1 MELFIAEVL
10 GVGNEAAN
18 QIFNIVINA
27 GSALS
32 IASAIATLITLGW
45 AGIASV
51 SWTALFM
58 TVKGLAKKY
67 GTRAAVA
74 Y

>member
-18 QIFNIVINA
+18 QIFNIVMNA

-32 IASAIATLITLGW
+32 IASAIATLITVGW

-51 SWTALFM
+51 GWTTFFM
-58 TVKGLAKKY
+58 TVKSLAKKY

>member
-18 QIFNIVINA
+18 QIFNIVMNA

-32 IASAIATLITLGW
+32 IASAIATLRLIHRQRG
-45 AGIASV
+45 GQ
-51 SWTALFM
+51 
-58 TVKGLAKKY
+58 
-67 GTRAAVA
+67 
-74 Y
+74 

>member
-1 MELFIAEVL
+1 MELFIADAL

-18 QIFNIVINA
+18 QIFTIVMNA

-32 IASAIATLITLGW
+32 IASAIATLITLRW
-45 AGIASV
+45 ASIASV
-51 SWTALFM
+51 GWTTFFM
-58 TVKGLAKKY
+58 MVKGLAKKY

>member
-18 QIFNIVINA
+18 QIFTIVMNA

-32 IASAIATLITLGW
+32 IASAIGTLITLGW
-45 AGIASV
+45 AGIASAG
-51 SWTALFM
+51 WTTFFM
-58 TVKGLAKKY
+58 TVKSLAKKC

>member
-1 MELFIAEVL
+1 MELFIAEAL

-18 QIFNIVINA
+18 QIFTIVMNA

-32 IASAIATLITLGW
+32 IASAIATLITLRW

-51 SWTALFM
+51 GWTTFFM
-58 TVKGLAKKY
+58 TVKSLAKKY
-67 GTRAAVA
+67 GTRAALA

>member
-10 GVGNEAAN
+10 GVVNEAAN
-18 QIFNIVINA
+18 QIFNIVMNA
-27 GSALS
+27 ESALS
-32 IASAIATLITLGW
+32 IASAIATLITVGW

-51 SWTALFM
+51 GWTTFFM
-58 TVKGLAKKY
+58 TIKGLAKKY

>member
-1 MELFIAEVL
+1 MELFIAEAL

-18 QIFNIVINA
+18 QIFTIVMNA

-32 IASAIATLITLGW
+32 ITSAIATLITLGW
-45 AGIASV
+45 AGIASAG
-51 SWTALFM
+51 WITFFM
-58 TVKGLAKKY
+58 IVKSLAKKY